1 MAGKVHFYSAL
12 AVQPN
17 VEDALDE
24 LFEQL
29 RSQGFQ
35 PGEDAVD
42 LVVIFIST
50 HFTQQT
56 EIIRQAIAKLV
67 SPSVM
72 LGSTAEGV
80 IGDEQEIE
88 DLPSISLL
96 AAQLPGVELKPF
108 ALQAIDWPCML
119 LQPNDFA
126 QQLEVPTDTQLFILL
141 ADPFSAP
148 IDDVLQAFNLAFSG
162 VPVVGGM
169 SSGALRSNGNTLI
182 LDDKVFQE
190 GAVGVALA
198 GNLDIDILV
207 SQGCRPIW
215 RPFVVQ
221 AANKNWIYQLERRVP
236 LAWIQDLI
244 PELSEDEHGLLQN
257 GLFVGR
263 AVKAGQEFFGQG
275 DFLVRGVTGVDQQNG
290 AIAVA
295 DQIQEGEV
303 IQFHLRDAFTATED
317 LEMML
322 VPQMFS
328 KPPDGALL
336 FTCNGRGTRLYDHPN
351 GDISVI
357 RKNLGE
363 LHLAGFFCAGEIG
376 PIGDQ
381 NFIHG
386 HTASLVL
393 FRSTE

>member
-1 MAGKVHFYSAL
+1 MSGKIKFFSAL
-12 AVQPN
+12 AVQPDAA
-17 VEDALDE
+17 DALDE
-24 LFEQL
+24 LVEQL
-29 RSQGFQ
+29 RSQGFR
-35 PGEDAVD
+35 PGEDSVD
-42 LVVIFIST
+42 LVVVFISV

-56 EIIRQAIAKLV
+56 EIIRQAIARLV
-67 SPSVM
+67 SPSVL

-80 IGDEQEIE
+80 IGDDQEIE
-88 DLPSISLL
+88 DLPSISLV
-96 AAQLPGVELKPF
+96 AAQTPGVELKPF
-108 ALQAIDWPCML
+108 ALQTIDWPCML
-119 LQPNDFA
+119 LQPDDFA
-126 QQLEVPTDTQLFILL
+126 QLLDVPVDTKLFILL
-141 ADPFSAP
+141 ADPFSTP

-162 VPVVGGM
+162 IPVAGGM
-169 SSGALRSNGNTLI
+169 SSGALRPNGNKLI
-182 LDDKVFQE
+182 LDGNVFQD

-198 GNLDIDILV
+198 GKLDIDILV

-236 LAWIQDLI
+236 LVWIQDLI
-244 PELSEDEHGLLQN
+244 PELSEDERGLLQN

-275 DFLVRGVTGVDQQNG
+275 DFLVRGVTGIDQQNG

-336 FTCNGRGTRLYDHPN
+336 FTCNGRGMRLYDHPN

-357 RKNLGE
+357 RKNLGDI
-363 LHLAGFFCAGEIG
+363 HLAGFFCAGEIG